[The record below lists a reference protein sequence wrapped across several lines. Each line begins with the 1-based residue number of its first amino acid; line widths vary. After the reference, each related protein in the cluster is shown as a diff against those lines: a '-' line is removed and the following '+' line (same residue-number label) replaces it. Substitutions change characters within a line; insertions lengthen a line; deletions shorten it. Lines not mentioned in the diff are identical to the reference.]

1 MLGLI
6 NIRSPIYSQL
16 CHALRKYTKYQIPVT
31 KTCWHWTSL
40 KQCNKTQ
47 PPPPSPPDPS
57 HPKRTCSFNRPCS
70 PSLNETRDSKKLFH
84 TQSSYFD
91 GPTNFPH
98 LNFPTTVPANLRP
111 PHPLPPPPLHACTI
125 RRKSR
130 RCMTTIVSCNA
141 PHYQSYH
148 HKLHL
153 LITTN
158 KISHCSTQP
167 QFVKTS
173 ICK

>member
-1 MLGLI
+1 MFSPLENDLGPLQMMLGLI

-111 PHPLPPPPLHACTI
+111 PHPLPPPTPSRLHYPKEVQEMHDHN
-125 RRKSR
+125 R
-130 RCMTTIVSCNA
+130 
-141 PHYQSYH
+141 
-148 HKLHL
+148 
-153 LITTN
+153 
-158 KISHCSTQP
+158 
-167 QFVKTS
+167 
-173 ICK
+173 

>member
-1 MLGLI
+1 MMLGLI

-31 KTCWHWTSL
+31 KTCWQWTSL

-111 PHPLPPPPLHACTI
+111 PHPLPPPHPFTLAL
-125 RRKSR
+125 SEG
-130 RCMTTIVSCNA
+130 SPGDA
-141 PHYQSYH
+141 WPQS
-148 HKLHL
+148 LVATL
-153 LITTN
+153 LIT
-158 KISHCSTQP
+158 SHII
-167 QFVKTS
+167 TS
-173 ICK
+173 YIY